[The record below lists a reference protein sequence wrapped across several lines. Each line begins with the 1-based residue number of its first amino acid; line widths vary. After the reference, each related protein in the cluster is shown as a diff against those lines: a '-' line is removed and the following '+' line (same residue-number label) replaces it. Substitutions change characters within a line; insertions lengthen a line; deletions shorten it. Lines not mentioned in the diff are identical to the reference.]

1 MDNAQYY
8 SILYEKILMDHLGL
22 IVYRPLEVIEGQL
35 VDDGEQKLFITANG
49 ETFYLNVDS
58 RILNEDIKLVVGNV
72 LPKVLVEKTLVNLN
86 EDQRRDFL
94 YQDTFNQLI
103 FGMYIN
109 EFNKIELSSVDLN
122 NAYSQMY
129 VNRLMEENPEKYHEM
144 VLEEEKKYLK
154 NKIGFNQTGKQDLV
168 DPFKKKNT
176 IGFINEPRE
185 DEENT
190 KPKKKIKIGFQL

>member
-1 MDNAQYY
+1 MNNAQYY

-72 LPKVLVEKTLVNLN
+72 LPKILVEKTLVNFN